1 MAGGVVFKEPG
12 NINKR
17 MVNEQFLFCPF
28 TYPPK
33 SKAAFSNYNFFF
45 LSHLTFKCM
54 YVRAG
59 VCVYFCFGERV
70 IERWAFAGDDV
81 SFSILYRRMMS
92 VKKCRVFL
100 LLLL

>member
-28 TYPPK
+28 TYPPNPK
-33 SKAAFSNYNFFF
+33 PLFQITIFFF

-59 VCVYFCFGERV
+59 VYVCFCFGERV

-92 VKKCRVFL
+92 VKKCRVFPL
-100 LLLL
+100 LLL